1 MSRKAYLAKGCE
13 ACGFPFSHAAEGGGA
28 VYLSGQPSMD
38 LVTSQF
44 IDGTFE

>member
-13 ACGFPFSHAAEGGGA
+13 TCGFPFSHAAEGGGA

-44 IDGTFE
+44 IDGDL